1 MIIETKQGSIRGQV
15 LKVKPELT
23 EKKCV
28 NFSGIPF
35 ATAERFEKAK
45 PFGQWEREQ
54 IPQFSKCVETS
65 RHDREG

>member
-28 NFSGIPF
+28 NFSAIPF
-35 ATAERFEKAK
+35 ATAERFEKAE
-45 PFGQWEREQ
+45 PFGQWDGTWDG
-54 IPQFSKCVETS
+54 TS
-65 RHDREG
+65 TVKITF